1 MMTCAWDD
9 LLRIL
14 PQRVRAEAAH
24 NVGTLQEIRL
34 RQGKLPEYVTESGF
48 YEGNGAVTA
57 DELAFCINAASR
69 YSPWT
74 AETLSQGYI
83 TAPGGHRIGVCGEA
97 IVKDGVFAGVR
108 SADFLCIR
116 VARDY
121 EGIANRIPI
130 QGQAL
135 LILGAPGWGKTTLLR
150 DLARRIARE
159 RTVAV
164 VDERRELFPPG
175 FSTGKRM
182 DILSGCPKQQ
192 GIEIVLKTMSP
203 EYIAVDEI
211 TSEADCTALTAAF
224 GCGVQL
230 LATAH
235 ASSMEDFQKRAINA
249 PLLKCNIF
257 DTFLVLHRDKT
268 FHMEEHRL

>member
-24 NVGTLQEIRL
+24 DEGTLQEIRL
-34 RQGKLPEYVTESGF
+34 RRGKLPEYVTGSGF

-108 SADFLCIR
+108 SADFLCIFGYGR
-116 VARDY
+116 V
-121 EGIANRIPI
+121 
-130 QGQAL
+130 
-135 LILGAPGWGKTTLLR
+135 
-150 DLARRIARE
+150 
-159 RTVAV
+159 
-164 VDERRELFPPG
+164 
-175 FSTGKRM
+175 
-182 DILSGCPKQQ
+182 
-192 GIEIVLKTMSP
+192 
-203 EYIAVDEI
+203 
-211 TSEADCTALTAAF
+211 
-224 GCGVQL
+224 
-230 LATAH
+230 
-235 ASSMEDFQKRAINA
+235 
-249 PLLKCNIF
+249 PL
-257 DTFLVLHRDKT
+257 
-268 FHMEEHRL
+268 

>member
-1 MMTCAWDD
+1 MTCAWEE

-14 PQRVRAEAAH
+14 PQRVRTEAARYE
-24 NVGTLQEIRL
+24 GTLQEIRL
-34 RQGKLPEYVTESGF
+34 RRGRLPEYVTADGIS
-48 YEGNGAVTA
+48 EGTGAATP

-74 AETLSQGYI
+74 AESLAQGYI

-97 IVKDGVFAGVR
+97 IVKEGKFVGVR

-121 EGIANRIPI
+121 EGIAERIPLT
-130 QGQAL
+130 GQAV

-150 DLARRIARE
+150 DLARRIANT

-175 FSTGKRM
+175 FRTGKRM

-211 TSEADCTALTAAF
+211 TSEADCAALIAAF
-224 GCGVQL
+224 GCGAQL

-235 ASSMEDFQKRAINA
+235 ALSMEDFCRRAVNA
-249 PLLKCNIF
+249 PLLKSKIF
-257 DTFLVLHRDKT
+257 NRFLILHRDKS
-268 FHMEEHRL
+268 FHMEECRS

>member
-1 MMTCAWDD
+1 MTCAWDE

-14 PQRVRAEAAH
+14 PQRVRTEAMRYE
-24 NVGTLQEIRL
+24 GTLQEIRM
-34 RQGKLPEYVTESGF
+34 RRGRPPEYVTAGGF
-48 YEGNGAVTA
+48 SEGKGAVTA
-57 DELAFCINAASR
+57 DELVFCVNAASR

-97 IVKDGVFAGVR
+97 VVKDGVFAGVR
-108 SADFLCIR
+108 GADFLCIR

-121 EGIANRIPI
+121 EGIAECIPLA
-130 QGQAL
+130 GQAL

-150 DLARRIARE
+150 DLARRIARDK
-159 RTVAV
+159 TVAV

-175 FSTGKRM
+175 FSSGKRM

-211 TSEADCTALTAAF
+211 TSEADCGALIAAF
-224 GCGVQL
+224 GCGVRL

-235 ASSMEDFQKRAINA
+235 ASSMDDFCRRTINA
-249 PLLKCNIF
+249 PLLKSNLF
-257 DTFLVLHRDKT
+257 DSFLILHRDKS
-268 FHMEEHRL
+268 FHMEEYRS

>member
-1 MMTCAWDD
+1 MTCAWDE

-14 PQRVRAEAAH
+14 PQRVRAEAMRYE
-24 NVGTLQEIRL
+24 GTLQEIRM
-34 RQGKLPEYVTESGF
+34 RRGRPTEYVTAGGF
-48 YEGNGAVTA
+48 SEGKGAVTA
-57 DELAFCINAASR
+57 DELAFCVNAASR

-121 EGIANRIPI
+121 EGIAERIPLA
-130 QGQAL
+130 GQAL

-150 DLARRIARE
+150 DLARRIARD

-175 FSTGKRM
+175 FSAGKRM

-192 GIEIVLKTMSP
+192 GIEIVLKAMSP

-211 TSEADCTALTAAF
+211 TSEADCAALIAAF
-224 GCGVQL
+224 GCGVRL

-235 ASSMEDFQKRAINA
+235 ASSMDDFCRRTINA
-249 PLLKCNIF
+249 PLLKSNLF
-257 DTFLVLHRDKT
+257 DSFLILHRDKS
-268 FHMEEHRL
+268 FHMEEYRS